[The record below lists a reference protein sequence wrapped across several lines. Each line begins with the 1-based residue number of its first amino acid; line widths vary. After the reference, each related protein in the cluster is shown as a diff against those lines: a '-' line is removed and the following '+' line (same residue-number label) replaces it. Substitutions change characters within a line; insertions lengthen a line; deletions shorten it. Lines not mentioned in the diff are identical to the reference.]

1 MRNLIEI
8 LILTTFANKT
18 YFKNSALRT
27 LVKEVLLNKVLQPTI
42 ELICDPDYLN
52 KNLLNYLNKK
62 EAANQALKSKVNQ
75 AATYEDFIKIIKS
88 SNNNIDEIKQYNL
101 KIMNEIIQAT
111 LISDKMSENNLNP
124 ISPTPNSS
132 AIINS
137 GLSSFY
143 ASFSNIKEQNELDT
157 IQSKQ
162 TSSNSD
168 KNTKARMLRCRNLKA
183 YLKQLTNAKSLCKRR
198 LRSLSGSINDEN
210 YEANIENRIKSL
222 KVIYLI
228 LSSFKYCKNFQFR
241 ILNHLNRLSNRV
253 KGKSFS

>member
-1 MRNLIEI
+1 MDSNKECEHLRNLIEI

-52 KNLLNYLNKK
+52 QNLLNYLNKK
-62 EAANQALKSKVNQ
+62 EAANQSLNSKVNQ

-88 SNNNIDEIKQYNL
+88 SNNIDEIKQYHL

-111 LISDKMSENNLNP
+111 FISDKMSENNLNP

-183 YLKQLTNAKSLCKRR
+183 YLKQLTNAKSLCERR

-228 LSSFKYCKNFQFR
+228 LLKV
-241 ILNHLNRLSNRV
+241 SNIE
-253 KGKSFS
+253 KFSI

>member
-1 MRNLIEI
+1 MDSNKECEHLRNLIEI

-52 KNLLNYLNKK
+52 QNLLNYLNKK
-62 EAANQALKSKVNQ
+62 EAANQSLNSKVNQ

-88 SNNNIDEIKQYNL
+88 SNNIDEIKQYHL

-111 LISDKMSENNLNP
+111 FISDKMSENNLNP

-143 ASFSNIKEQNELDT
+143 ASFSNIKEQNEFDT

-162 TSSNSD
+162 NSSNSD
-168 KNTKARMLRCRNLKA
+168 KNTKAEMLRSRNLKA
-183 YLKQLTNAKSLCKRR
+183 YLKQLTYAKSLCERR
-198 LRSLSGSINDEN
+198 LRSLNDSINDEN

-228 LSSFKYCKNFQFR
+228 LLKV
-241 ILNHLNRLSNRV
+241 SNIE
-253 KGKSFS
+253 KFSI